1 MKFIDTA
8 SIKLKAGKGGD
19 GAISFRRE
27 KYVPKGGPNGGNGG
41 SGASIYFI
49 GDKSR
54 HTLMDFRYKS
64 VYKGEN
70 GENGKGRDMHGK
82 AGQDLILPVPLGTII
97 KNAETGDIIADIT
110 HHQEKVLAAKGG
122 RGGKGNMCFTTPE
135 QRAPRYAEEGS
146 EGEELEV
153 ELELKLLAD
162 VGIIGFPNAGKST
175 FISVV
180 SAAKPKIADYP
191 FTTLTPNL
199 GVIKDGH
206 GGSFVIA
213 DMPGLIENAHT
224 GAGLGQQF
232 LRHIERTAILLHFI
246 DSSSEES
253 MIKRYET
260 IKNELKLY
268 NSGLENRKEIVTA
281 TKMDACCEENMEE
294 FKKYADKNNLKLFQI
309 SSITHDGT
317 KELIEYVGKEIE
329 EYRKNNEN
337 VRDNQNIIKD
347 TNDITDENNR
357 ADN

>member
-8 SIKLKAGKGGD
+8 SIKLKAGSGGD
-19 GAISFRRE
+19 GCISFRRE

-41 SGASIYFI
+41 NGASIYFI

-64 VYKGEN
+64 VYKAPN
-70 GENGKGRDMHGK
+70 GEKGKGSDMHGK
-82 AGQDLILPVPLGTII
+82 AGEDLILPVPLGTII

-110 HHQEKVLAAKGG
+110 HDGEKVLAALGG
-122 RGGKGNMCFTTPE
+122 RGGRGNMNFATPE
-135 QRAPRYAEEGS
+135 QRAPRYAEDGKPGQEID
-146 EGEELEV
+146 V

-162 VGIIGFPNAGKST
+162 VGIIGFPNTGKST

-213 DMPGLIENAHT
+213 DMPGLIENAHA

-232 LRHIERTAILLHFI
+232 LRHIERTSLLLHFI

-253 MIKRYET
+253 MIERYET
-260 IKNELKLY
+260 I
-268 NSGLENRKEIVTA
+268 RKELALYAKSLKDKKEIAAA
-281 TKMDACCEENMEE
+281 TKMDACNQKNFEE
-294 FKKYADKNNLKLFQI
+294 FEKYAKENNITLFKI
-309 SSITHDGT
+309 SSLTHTGT
-317 KELIEYVGKEIE
+317 KELIEYVSEIVKTD
-329 EYRKNNEN
+329 RKNHDE
-337 VRDNQNIIKD
+337 IIPD
-347 TNDITDENNR
+347 AE
-357 ADN
+357 

>member
-8 SIKLKAGKGGD
+8 SIKLKAGSGGN
-19 GAISFRRE
+19 GCISFRRE

-41 SGASIYFI
+41 NGASIYFI

-64 VYKGEN
+64 VYKAPN
-70 GENGKGRDMHGK
+70 GEKGKGSDMHGK
-82 AGQDLILPVPLGTII
+82 AGEDLILPVPLGTII

-110 HHQEKVLAAKGG
+110 HDGEKVLAALGG
-122 RGGKGNMCFTTPE
+122 RGGRGNMNFATPE
-135 QRAPRYAEEGS
+135 QRAPRYAEDGKPGQEID
-146 EGEELEV
+146 V

-213 DMPGLIENAHT
+213 DMPGLIENAHA

-232 LRHIERTAILLHFI
+232 LRHIERTSLLLHFI

-253 MIKRYET
+253 MIERYET
-260 IKNELKLY
+260 I
-268 NSGLENRKEIVTA
+268 RKELALYAESLKDKKEIAAA
-281 TKMDACCEENMEE
+281 TKMDACNQKNFDE
-294 FKKYADKNNLKLFQI
+294 FEKYAKENNITLFKI
-309 SSITHDGT
+309 SSLTHTGT
-317 KELIEYVGKEIE
+317 KELIEYVSEIVKTDK
-329 EYRKNNEN
+329 KNHDE
-337 VRDNQNIIKD
+337 IIPD
-347 TNDITDENNR
+347 AE
-357 ADN
+357 

>member
-8 SIKLKAGKGGD
+8 SIKLKAGNGGD
-19 GAISFRRE
+19 GCISFRRE

-41 SGASIYFI
+41 NGASIYFI
-49 GDKSR
+49 GDNNH

-64 VYKGEN
+64 IYKAADGEK
-70 GENGKGRDMHGK
+70 GKGSDMNGK
-82 AGQDLILPVPLGTII
+82 AGVDLILPVPLGTII

-110 HHQEKVLAAKGG
+110 YDGEKVLAARGGIGG
-122 RGGKGNMCFTTPE
+122 RGNMNFATPE
-135 QRAPRYAEEGS
+135 QRAPRYAEDGKPGQEI
-146 EGEELEV
+146 EV

-232 LRHIERTAILLHFI
+232 LRHIERTSILLHFI
-246 DSSSEES
+246 DSSSEQS
-253 MIKRYET
+253 MVERYE
-260 IKNELKLY
+260 IIRNELSQYATDLK
-268 NSGLENRKEIVTA
+268 NKTEIVAA
-281 TKMDACCEENMEE
+281 TKMDACNNNVFLE
-294 FKKYADKNNLKLFQI
+294 FEKYATNNNITLFTI
-309 SSITHDGT
+309 SSISRSGT
-317 KELIEYVGKEIE
+317 KELIEYAADLVKKERE
-329 EYRKNNEN
+329 KSEKAR
-337 VRDNQNIIKD
+337 
-347 TNDITDENNR
+347 
-357 ADN
+357 